1 MTYVSDVEATFD
13 LAIRGGAEVLGT
25 DADGLPLRILSHK
38 DAAAV
43 MALVQASREHLTP
56 HGDYTDLVDRD
67 LAAHGAALEQADE
80 EPFGVFLKDELV
92 GIVSLIHYGNG
103 VFGLG
108 YWIGAAYRGRGLMT
122 EAIAAVIRFA
132 RDSRNAV
139 AIWAG
144 IKPVNS
150 ASCHLVDRLGFRLA
164 REQDTHLSYC
174 LDVATWRE

>member
-1 MTYVSDVEATFD
+1 MPPGV
-13 LAIRGGAEVLGT
+13 GAEVLGT
-25 DADGLPLRILSHK
+25 DVDGLPLRILSHK
-38 DAAAV
+38 DATAM
-43 MALVQASREHLTP
+43 MALVQTSREHLTQ

-92 GIVSLIHYGNG
+92 GIVSLIHYGDG

-108 YWIGAAYRGRGLMT
+108 YWIGAVYRGRGLMT

-174 LDVATWRE
+174 LDVAT